1 VPPAKPPDFPLPA
14 GRITLRQ
21 IARAARVSVMTVS
34 YALRDRPEVSP
45 TERIRIRTL
54 AEKIGYRP
62 DPLLTHL
69 MQHLRSH
76 RRIKSTANLAVLT
89 MLDAPFVRRLIDG
102 ANTRAEKL
110 GYQLDRVEVKPA
122 LHNPRS
128 LTRTLEARGVAG
140 VLLAPVIDPMSF
152 SGLLDWSRFAAVA
165 MTYSLV
171 EPHVH
176 RVVTHHF
183 DNAMKALGLLQQQ
196 GFRRIGL
203 AMTSDMEFRANHSYS
218 AAYYRMT
225 GMAGESPLPLLIL
238 DAPNARQIRQ
248 WFDQHRPDVV
258 LAANAHQ
265 VTRLIAPPLS
275 ARCRNRT
282 AFVCLDH
289 EAPHRVSGI
298 DQLFETVGSHA
309 VDALVAQLH
318 RNERGLPTKPT
329 VTMVEGQWFDTC
341 GFYPFTAVPRNGT
354 NKQAK
359 A

>member
-1 VPPAKPPDFPLPA
+1 MA
-14 GRITLRQ
+14 
-21 IARAARVSVMTVS
+21 VS
-34 YALRDRPEVSP
+34 YALRDRAEVSP
-45 TERIRIRTL
+45 AERARIRSL
-54 AEKIGYRP
+54 AEKLGYRP

-69 MQHLRSH
+69 MQHLRSN

-89 MLDAPFVRRLIDG
+89 MLDAPFVRRLIAG
-102 ANTRAEKL
+102 ANARAEKL
-110 GYQLDRVEVKPA
+110 GYQLDRVEVKPLLNNA
-122 LHNPRS
+122 RS

-140 VLLAPVIDPMSF
+140 VLLAPVIDPVSY

-218 AAYYRMT
+218 AAYYRMS
-225 GMAGESPLPLLIL
+225 GMAGEPPLPLLML
-238 DAPNARQIRQ
+238 DAPHARQIRQ
-248 WFDQHRPDVV
+248 WFDEHRPEAV

-265 VTRLIAPPLS
+265 VTRLIGPHLTV
-275 ARCRNRT
+275 RCRART

-289 EAPHRVSGI
+289 DASHRVSGI
-298 DQLFETVGSHA
+298 DQLFETIGSHA
-309 VDALVAQLH
+309 LDALVAQLH
-318 RNERGLPTKPT
+318 RNECGLPAKPT
-329 VTMVEGQWFDTC
+329 VTMVEGQWVDTC
-341 GFYPFTAVPRNGT
+341 GFHPFSAPRRTTAGKRVP
-354 NKQAK
+354 A
-359 A
+359 